1 MKKTV
6 ITVGLIL
13 LSAAGFCGCGRNR
26 ELTKIS
32 SDDTTLELLQ
42 SSELENE
49 PTPST
54 DSDSNVLSQ
63 LTALADTQE
72 EAQEIA
78 DLYGIEL
85 QSYSYGVATYTTD
98 KNLREIFDLGLENN
112 YPELTPDFENQ
123 LHTTQS
129 SE

>member
-6 ITVGLIL
+6 IAVGLIL
-13 LSAAGFCGCGRNR
+13 LSVAGLTGCGRNR

-85 QSYSYGVATYTTD
+85 KSYSYGVATYTTD